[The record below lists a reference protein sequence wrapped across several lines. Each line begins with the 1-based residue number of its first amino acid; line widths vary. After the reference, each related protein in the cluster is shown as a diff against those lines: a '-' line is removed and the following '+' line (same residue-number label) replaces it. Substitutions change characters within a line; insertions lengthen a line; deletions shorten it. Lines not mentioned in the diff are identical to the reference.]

1 MVKEALN
8 YIPDS
13 LLDEHDRRDDI
24 ILIRRLTVD
33 KMKGLSIMLPNDERR
48 LVRMNISQV
57 D

>member
-8 YIPDS
+8 NITDS